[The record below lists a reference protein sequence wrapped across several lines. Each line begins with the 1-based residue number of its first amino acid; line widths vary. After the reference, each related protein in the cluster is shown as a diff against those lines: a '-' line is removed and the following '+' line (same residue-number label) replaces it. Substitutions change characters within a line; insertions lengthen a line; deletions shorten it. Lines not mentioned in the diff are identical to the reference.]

1 MALSAAQ
8 LKVGDVHTARLVEDL
23 KRTQIVQYAG
33 ASGDYNPLHTDEVF
47 TTKVAGY
54 PSVFA
59 HGMLTMGMT
68 GKMLTDYVGD
78 TRLTKYGVRFTSQL
92 ESRLLADLLNKM
104 DDPNGGSLITD
115 DFIVNVV
122 NLDGN
127 LTVEIT
133 DRLTGEV
140 SEIIVNGYGA
150 IN

>member
-1 MALSAAQ
+1 MNRPRQKTTGMLLAGLLLS
-8 LKVGDVHTARLVEDL
+8 
-23 KRTQIVQYAG
+23 AG
-33 ASGDYNPLHTDEVF
+33 ASATELVYTPVNPSFGGSPLNGAWLLGNAQAQNNKKDPDAIDRSSL
-47 TTKVAGY
+47 AGT
-54 PSVFA
+54 SA
-59 HGMLTMGMT
+59 L
-68 GKMLTDYVGD
+68 D
-78 TRLTKYGVRFTSQL
+78 RFTSQL

>member
-1 MALSAAQ
+1 MNRPQQKTTGMLLAGLLLS
-8 LKVGDVHTARLVEDL
+8 
-23 KRTQIVQYAG
+23 AG
-33 ASGDYNPLHTDEVF
+33 ASATELVYTPVNPSFGGSPLNGAWLLGNAQAQNNKKDPDAIDRSSL
-47 TTKVAGY
+47 AGT
-54 PSVFA
+54 SA
-59 HGMLTMGMT
+59 L
-68 GKMLTDYVGD
+68 DQ
-78 TRLTKYGVRFTSQL
+78 FTSQL